1 MVLGDYCY
9 IIRHLLMLLGLQTS
23 LEVCSGN
30 KIDLAYE
37 YGGPI
42 AKVHWWI
49 ETQACRGITQHQ

>member
-42 AKVHWWI
+42 AKVHW
-49 ETQACRGITQHQ
+49 